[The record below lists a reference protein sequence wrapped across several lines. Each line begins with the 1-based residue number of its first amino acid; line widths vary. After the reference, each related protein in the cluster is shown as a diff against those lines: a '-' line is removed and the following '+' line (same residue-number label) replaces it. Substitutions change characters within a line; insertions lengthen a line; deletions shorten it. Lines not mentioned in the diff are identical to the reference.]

1 MTKKIIASWGRRLLK
16 GLSYLGDAI
25 FLLKTKEGDED
36 GTNGPSW
43 KFRRK
48 LIYGAYRLGFAM
60 IVFGAVTYSSDT
72 AVGSGLV
79 AGGVSLISIILTAYT
94 ATATFE
100 DVRIWQNNNDESQM

>member
-1 MTKKIIASWGRRLLK
+1 MPRSKKPSWKRQLSN
-16 GLSYLGDAI
+16 GLSSLGDAL
-25 FLLKTKEGDED
+25 FLLKTKEGSED

-60 IVFGAVTYSSDT
+60 IVFGAITYSSDT

>member
-1 MTKKIIASWGRRLLK
+1 MARSRKPDWKKRLRN
-16 GLSYLGDAI
+16 GVSHLGDAI
-25 FLLKTKEGDED
+25 FLLKVKEGRED
-36 GTNGPSW
+36 GTTGPSW

-60 IVFGAVTYSSDT
+60 IVFGAITYSSDT

-94 ATATFE
+94 AAATFE
-100 DVRIWQNNNDESQM
+100 DVKIWQNDESQM